1 VGLHN
6 LKEVNMDRD
15 TTIKVAQDAIKA
27 QNNRLITQVLKLQ
40 ATRPHD
46 PDGATS
52 IDRLPQIAVTCATG
66 WECYAIVAELI
77 KTRRFRV
84 RALYRTP
91 GTHAAARLETLRQTT
106 EQSHPGLLTLRPHT
120 DLFSNEILTEA
131 FADCAGVVIYV
142 TANVSKAGRFRAH
155 GNDPEGGRRVVMR
168 QVLAILAALKAS
180 PSVTHS
186 VMVTFPRDK
195 VRGFVPNAPEAPW
208 FIQQRLRLP
217 TFFREQG
224 INLTCIHRPA
234 YYYNVHRVD
243 YTVQVHIRG
252 DTALS
257 RTTIRENNVPGI
269 MPPDFVVN
277 WVDVRDVGK
286 WVGTCFAYPEVFSNE
301 SFSIASCALTGRER
315 ANIAQKLNKHGT
327 TFKYKRFPPVLMRM
341 IGLFNDEVSYPLKYT
356 SWYNDQ
362 ANAYDFA
369 CNEDLADLEKIHSRW
384 TFEKKL
390 RQWGIDEIKPRER

>member
-1 VGLHN
+1 
-6 LKEVNMDRD
+6 MDRD
-15 TTIKVAQDAIKA
+15 TAIKIAQEAIKTQNKRLVSRVLELQAARA
-27 QNNRLITQVLKLQ
+27 QN
-40 ATRPHD
+40 PE
-46 PDGATS
+46 GAAA
-52 IDRLPQIAVTCATG
+52 IPRLPQIAVTASTG
-66 WECYAIVAELI
+66 WECFAIVAELVQ
-77 KTRRFRV
+77 TRKFRV

-91 GTHAAARLETLRQTT
+91 GTHAAARLETLHQQT
-106 EQSHPGLLTLRPHT
+106 EASHPGLLTLRPHT
-120 DLFSNEILTEA
+120 DLFSKAILTEA

-142 TANVSKAGRFRAH
+142 TANDSKAGKFRAH
-155 GNDPEGGRRVVMR
+155 GNDPVGGRRVVMR
-168 QVLAILAALKAS
+168 QVLAILGALQAN

-195 VRGFVPNAPEAPW
+195 VRGFVSDALEAPW

-234 YYYNVHRVD
+234 YYYNMHRVD
-243 YTVQVHIRG
+243 YTVQADIRG
-252 DTALS
+252 ETALS
-257 RTTIRENNVPGI
+257 RSMIRENNVPGI

-315 ANIAQKLNKHGT
+315 ASIAQQTNKHGT
-327 TFKYKRFPPVLMRM
+327 TFQYRRFPPVLMRL
-341 IGLFNDEVSYPLKYT
+341 IGLFNDEVSYPLKYIG
-356 SWYNDQ
+356 WYHDQ

-369 CNEDLADLEKIHSRW
+369 FDEDLADLEKIHPRW

-390 RQWGIDEIKPRER
+390 REWGIDELKPRK